1 MENTNKETAHSK
13 ISPTAKITAYWKSLS
28 DIPYAKEISDTID
41 AEKGAREV
49 LGDNLSVMQYFSSV
63 IMEVR
68 YKAINA
74 GLQKKQVNNIMELA
88 CGLSPRGLELA
99 ANNKK
104 YIGTDLPDM
113 LAETSSTINTIAT
126 RIGIEPGLL
135 HFETVNV
142 LDKEQL
148 EKAATHFNGEPFA
161 ICNEGLLMYFNMEEK
176 AAMAKN
182 VHSVLHRNGGCWIT
196 IDIAFSGLR
205 KKLLAVASPE
215 AKEKFKDRMGTIAS
229 QTGRDLANNDF
240 KDEAEATALYEA
252 LGFRIEKYPFYDGSY
267 EISTLHLI
275 PEEMRETMLSAL
287 SSTMAWIL
295 EPIA

>member
-1 MENTNKETAHSK
+1 METTNNVSEYSK

-28 DIPYAKEISDTID
+28 DIPYAKEISDTIN
-41 AEKGAREV
+41 AEKGAKEV
-49 LGDNLSVMQYFSSV
+49 LGDNLSVMEHFSSV

-88 CGLSPRGLELA
+88 CGLSPRGLELV

-113 LAETSSTINTIAT
+113 LAETSSAVNTIAA
-126 RIGIEPGLL
+126 RIGIKPGLL
-135 HFETVNV
+135 HFEAVNV

-148 EKAATHFNGEPFA
+148 EKAAVHFNGERFA

-182 VHSVLHRNGGCWIT
+182 VHSVLHQNGGCWIT
-196 IDIAFSGLR
+196 IDIAFSELR
-205 KKLLAVASPE
+205 KKLFAAASPE
-215 AKEKFKDRMGTIAS
+215 AKEKLKGRIGTIS
-229 QTGRDLANNDF
+229 NQTGRDLATNDF
-240 KDEAEATALYEA
+240 KDETEATAFYEA
-252 LGFRIEKYPFYDGSY
+252 LGFHIEKYPFYDGSY

-275 PEEMRETMLSAL
+275 PQEMRETVVNAL
-287 SSTMAWIL
+287 SNTMAWIL